1 MNPDLAEAL
10 QEHMGLVV
18 HLVTACED
26 TEESVIAARSI
37 REATIRLS
45 GLFEVLNATSATL
58 PAQPAPSTVVTPR
71 HLPGQL
77 IPLAAGTPIR
87 AAA

>member
-1 MNPDLAEAL
+1 MNPELAKAL

-37 REATIRLS
+37 REATLRLS

-77 IPLAAGTPIR
+77 SPLAAGTPIR

>member
-1 MNPDLAEAL
+1 MPASAMNPDLAEAL

-18 HLVTACED
+18 DLAAACKD

-45 GLFEVLNATSATL
+45 GLFEVLNATSE
-58 PAQPAPSTVVTPR
+58 PS
-71 HLPGQL
+71 LL
-77 IPLAAGTPIR
+77 N
-87 AAA
+87 

>member
-1 MNPDLAEAL
+1 MNPELAEAL

-26 TEESVIAARSI
+26 TAESVIAARSI
-37 REATIRLS
+37 REATLRFS